1 MSELD
6 LVVWINGRVYSWAVA
21 GPIVMSLVVFGQPLD
36 AEDIDELVKKHIA
49 AEDAVAAEIFH
60 EKEGTGSW
68 WFFGQ
73 PSPSPT
79 HSRPR
84 SRVNSGSSMDLP
96 ASATGFAELQNDGGG
111 SVASGD
117 EGMSSDGGGSS
128 SLSEKMTAYSKAL
141 TLGSDEIKEL
151 NLKPGENKATFTVT
165 SKMQGVSTIQC
176 HIFLW
181 NHDDQVV
188 ISDVD
193 GTITRSDLLGHAANL
208 VGRDWTHDG
217 VASLYTSI
225 AKNGYKMMYLTSRS
239 ISHAPLTREYIV
251 GLKQDGGVQLPRGP
265 ILFSPQNFFMSIHR
279 EVIARNPQEFKVA
292 CLSSIVN
299 LFPTRQKGP
308 FAAGFGNRHTDEI
321 SYRAVQIADDRIFT
335 IDPKGNVKIGA
346 GESTTTKALSTGS
359 SYPQLQ
365 KFCDLYFPPT
375 VRMLHHCT
383 VLANRLTHAH
393 SRTLARHANT
403 RSLTHAHVHPFSA
416 HPFSLWSL
424 VFSFPFPVLFG
435 EWDKQLS

>member
-1 MSELD
+1 MAA
-6 LVVWINGRVYSWAVA
+6 GRVYTWSVA
-21 GPIVMSLVVFGQPLD
+21 GPIVMALAVFGQPLD
-36 AEDIDELVKKHIA
+36 SEDINELVQKHVADKDAED
-49 AEDAVAAEIFH
+49 AEIFH
-60 EKEGTGSW
+60 EKEGSGSW

-79 HSRPR
+79 QSRPR

-96 ASATGFAELQNDGGG
+96 SSAVVAALNDGAGSDGAG

-117 EGMSSDGGGSS
+117 EGMSSDGGGST
-128 SLSEKMTAYSKAL
+128 LAQKMSAYSKAL
-141 TLGSDEIKEL
+141 TLDSDGIREL
-151 NLKPGENKATFTVT
+151 NLQPGENKATFTVT
-165 SKMQGVSTIQC
+165 SKMQGVATVQC

-181 NHDDQVV
+181 SYDDKVV

-225 AKNGYKMMYLTSRS
+225 QKNGYKMMYLTSRS

-299 LFPTRQKGP
+299 LFPTREQGP
-308 FAAGFGNRHTDEI
+308 FAAGFGK
-321 SYRAVQIADDRIFT
+321 Y
-335 IDPKGNVKIGA
+335 
-346 GESTTTKALSTGS
+346 
-359 SYPQLQ
+359 
-365 KFCDLYFPPT
+365 
-375 VRMLHHCT
+375 
-383 VLANRLTHAH
+383 
-393 SRTLARHANT
+393 
-403 RSLTHAHVHPFSA
+403 
-416 HPFSLWSL
+416 L
-424 VFSFPFPVLFG
+424 VI
-435 EWDKQLS
+435 